1 MKKNNVLRNN
11 RGAALVSIMIAVAF
25 IGSILVPAF
34 FVAINVMKERSSD
47 YISRLRNKKQK

>member
-25 IGSILVPAF
+25 VSILAS
-34 FVAINVMKERSSD
+34 AILYLSFSIRPGF
-47 YISRLRNKKQK
+47 L